1 MHPATGPYR
10 RPLATGIIPPPSR
23 LAHRANNGL
32 PAGVDVHVLDGNFLL
47 PLPTIALQ
55 RLGLG
60 RENSQKL
67 RGEIS
72 VAVLLGY
79 HARPFQ
85 AAQRTCRSE
94 MHRNRPAARYWLQN
108 YRFSVARAR
117 L

>member
-1 MHPATGPYR
+1 MGLSAVFV
-10 RPLATGIIPPPSR
+10 IIPPPSR

-60 RENSQKL
+60 REDSQQFHS
-67 RGEIS
+67 EIS

-79 HARPFQ
+79 RVRP
-85 AAQRTCRSE
+85 
-94 MHRNRPAARYWLQN
+94 LQT
-108 YRFSVARAR
+108 A
-117 L
+117 